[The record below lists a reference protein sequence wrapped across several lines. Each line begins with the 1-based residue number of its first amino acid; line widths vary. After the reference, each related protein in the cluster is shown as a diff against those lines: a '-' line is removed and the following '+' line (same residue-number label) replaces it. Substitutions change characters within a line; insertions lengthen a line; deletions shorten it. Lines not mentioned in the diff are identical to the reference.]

1 MTGFPYPCVLFKV
14 SVGEESM
21 KEVGKSCYGK
31 GLGTHLIQGVTVHK
45 RLRVVIK
52 LKTKLTEKSTIETN
66 NKLKHNVC

>member
-31 GLGTHLIQGVTVHK
+31 GLGTHLIQGVTVHEIENCHK
-45 RLRVVIK
+45 IK
-52 LKTKLTEKSTIETN
+52 NKINRKIN
-66 NKLKHNVC
+66 NRNKQ

>member
-1 MTGFPYPCVLFKV
+1 
-14 SVGEESM
+14 M

-45 RLRVVIK
+45 RLRIVIK

-66 NKLKHNVC
+66 NK